1 MLKPKKFKIMKQLFK
16 YTGLLLL
23 IVIGLSGCYKDVII
37 PQLAVDPDGPPQQV
51 SFKNEL
57 APIFNTKCTDVGC
70 HVTGAHKPYL
80 TSDVSYS
87 QIVNGG
93 FVNLTLPKE
102 SVLYK
107 FIYGEMSQYIPS
119 SADKQKVYDW
129 IRNGAPNN

>member
-1 MLKPKKFKIMKQLFK
+1 MKSLLK

-23 IVIGLSGCYKDVII
+23 IVIGLSACYKDIVI
-37 PQLAVDPDGPPQQV
+37 PQLASDPDGPPQQV
-51 SFKNEL
+51 SYNNVLKPLF
-57 APIFNTKCTDVGC
+57 AAKCTDAGC

-80 TSDVSYS
+80 TADVSYS

-93 FVNLTLPKE
+93 YVNLPLPKE
-102 SVLYK
+102 SILYK
-107 FIYGEMSQYIPS
+107 FVYGEMAQYIPS

>member
-1 MLKPKKFKIMKQLFK
+1 MKSLFK

-23 IVIGLSGCYKDVII
+23 IAIGLSGCYKDIVI

-51 SFKNEL
+51 SYNNVLKPLF
-57 APIFNTKCTDVGC
+57 AAKCTDAGC

-80 TSDVSYS
+80 TADVSYA

-93 FVNLTLPKE
+93 YVNLALPKE
-102 SVLYK
+102 SILYK
-107 FIYGEMSQYIPS
+107 FVYGEMAQYISS